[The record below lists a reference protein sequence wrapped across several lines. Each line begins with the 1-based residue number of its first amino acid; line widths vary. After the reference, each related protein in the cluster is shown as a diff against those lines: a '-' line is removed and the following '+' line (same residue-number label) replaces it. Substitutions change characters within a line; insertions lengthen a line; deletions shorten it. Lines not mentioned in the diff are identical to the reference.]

1 MTPHRFI
8 DLQGFGK
15 ATVSSETL
23 VVDTHT
29 VIWCHY
35 PEYHDLNFPHHENLK
50 FNAKSQLQNAF
61 PFCEWYQGNNISAAL
76 HSQLIRTEGK
86 SIIS

>member
-15 ATVSSETL
+15 AAVSSETL

-29 VIWCHY
+29 TIGAIIQNNHDYNFSHY
-35 PEYHDLNFPHHENLK
+35 ENLK

-61 PFCEWYQGNNISAAL
+61 PFCKCHTGNIISASL
-76 HSQLIRTEGK
+76 HS
-86 SIIS
+86 